1 MSGNFRA
8 PSGVSDPGVNV
19 NDDGLLIDQTLAGN
33 SAAFGQLVQ
42 KYQNRLFNTLVHVT
56 GCHEEA
62 EDVAQ
67 ETFVQAYV
75 KLGSFQRKSSLYTWM
90 YRIAFNLWITRRRR
104 KRPEVSVD
112 QVRDVSGDEPV
123 DEGEDPL
130 QRMEREER
138 AWQIQLAIHELSE
151 EHRTIL
157 VLREM
162 EGCCYETISEILE
175 LPVGTVRSRLHRARL
190 HLKDRLKTVLEEKT

>member
-138 AWQIQLAIHELSE
+138 ARQIQLAIHELSE